1 MTRKLITAAIITI
14 CLAIPHI
21 IISCGGIAFAAE
33 SGNLSVKD
41 YLEQSLPAQE
51 GRKIT
56 YNGGTKLLTV
66 TDTKG
71 NQELIKD
78 LIRQFEVGPKQVM
91 IETRFVE
98 IAVNDLD
105 ELGIEWDFFHKGT
118 ATTNNSLKKGLGIG
132 SEAIE
137 QYHGVNWNNDVNTAF
152 PVVGNFGGQFAI
164 FKTLAD
170 TAGFISERYMANL
183 RFLEQQGKANLLSAP
198 KITTISGQMAN
209 IQVVRTYPYVSDF
222 TLENIG
228 TAEFPIWSYKLT
240 LAEKPIGIF
249 LEATPYVTEGSNT
262 ITLDLHPEVSVLQSQ
277 VAISNLRA
285 SGETGALGNVT
296 SASAIRLIPNEL
308 GWPVVDVRTSQTSVS
323 IDSGETIVLGGL
335 IKDDEQV
342 TKRKIPFLGDIPL
355 LGRAFRYDY
364 KNQTKTNLLIFIT
377 ASIIDAKGE
386 AVR

>member
-1 MTRKLITAAIITI
+1 MTRKLIAVAITI
-14 CLAIPHI
+14 YLAIPVLV
-21 IISCGGIAFAAE
+21 FAADE
-33 SGNLSVKD
+33 GGNLNIKE
-41 YLEQSLPAQE
+41 YLEQSLPAQD

-66 TDTKG
+66 TDTKS
-71 NQELIKD
+71 NQEVIKNLIKE
-78 LIRQFEVGPKQVM
+78 FEVGPRQVM

-98 IAVNDLD
+98 IAVNDTD
-105 ELGIEWDFFHKGT
+105 ELGIEWDFFHPGN
-118 ATTNNSLKKGLGIG
+118 ANGNNSGFTIGAPLGTPY
-132 SEAIE
+132 
-137 QYHGVNWNNDVNTAF
+137 QGVRWNNDITSTF
-152 PVVGNFGGQFAI
+152 PVVGNFAGQLAI
-164 FKTLAD
+164 GKLLAN
-170 TAGFISERYMANL
+170 GENYVANL

-198 KITTISGQMAN
+198 KVTTISGQMAN

-262 ITLDLHPEVSVLQSQ
+262 ITLDLHPEVSVLRKQ
-277 VAISNLRA
+277 VAISNLQ
-285 SGETGALGNVT
+285 SNGETGQLGNVKST
-296 SASAIRLIPNEL
+296 SSVKLIPPSL

-323 IDSGETIVLGGL
+323 VDSGATIVLGGL
-335 IKDDEQV
+335 FKDSETV
-342 TKRKIPFLGDIPL
+342 TKKKIPVLGDIPL
-355 LGRAFRYDY
+355 LGQAFQYDY

-386 AVR
+386 VIR

>member
-1 MTRKLITAAIITI
+1 MTRRFIAAAVTFF
-14 CLAIPHI
+14 LAMPSVIAPF
-21 IISCGGIAFAAE
+21 GDLAFAAE
-33 SGNLSVKD
+33 DNLSVKD

-71 NQELIKD
+71 NQELIRN
-78 LIRQFEVGPKQVM
+78 LIKQFEVGPKQVM

-98 IAVNDLD
+98 ISVNDLD
-105 ELGIEWDFFHKGT
+105 ELGIEWDFFHLGNKAVNNQMLQGLQIGT
-118 ATTNNSLKKGLGIG
+118 PARQTY
-132 SEAIE
+132 
-137 QYHGVNWNNDVNTAF
+137 QGVNWANDVNSAF
-152 PVVGNFGGQFAI
+152 PQLGNFAGQVILNKVLDA
-164 FKTLAD
+164 
-170 TAGFISERYMANL
+170 SERLMANL

-198 KITTISGQMAN
+198 KVTTISGQMAN

-228 TAEFPIWSYKLT
+228 TAEFPIWTYKLK
-240 LAEKPIGIF
+240 LAEKPVGIF

-262 ITLDLHPEVSVLQSQ
+262 ITLDLHPEVSVLRSQ

-285 SGETGALGNVT
+285 SGETGALGNVNA
-296 SASAIRLIPNEL
+296 ASTVKLIPDAL

-323 IDSGETIVLGGL
+323 VDSGETIVLGGL
-335 IKDDEQV
+335 IKDNERV
-342 TKRKIPFLGDIPL
+342 TKRKIPVLGDIPF
-355 LGRAFRYDY
+355 LGKAFQYDY

-386 AVR
+386 VVR

>member
-1 MTRKLITAAIITI
+1 MTRKLIAAAATI
-14 CLAIPHI
+14 CLAIP
-21 IISCGGIAFAAE
+21 SLALFGDLALFEDSAFAAE
-33 SGNLSVKD
+33 GSLNVKD

-56 YNGGTKLLTV
+56 YNGSTKLLTV

-78 LIRQFEVGPKQVM
+78 LIGQFEVGPKQVM

-118 ATTNNSLKKGLGIG
+118 AATNDTLKKGLEIG
-132 SEAIE
+132 TDTPK
-137 QYHGVNWNNDVNTAF
+137 QYHGINWNNNVDSLF
-152 PVVGNFGGQFAI
+152 PAVGNFAGQFAI
-164 FKTLAD
+164 FKALAD
-170 TAGFISERYMANL
+170 GSERYMANL

-262 ITLDLHPEVSVLQSQ
+262 ITLDLHPEVSVLKSQ
-277 VAISNLRA
+277 VPISNLNA
-285 SGETGALGNVT
+285 SGQTGQLGNVNST
-296 SASAIRLIPNEL
+296 SNVKIIPDNL

-323 IDSGETIVLGGL
+323 VDSGETIVLGGL
-335 IKDDEQV
+335 IKDDERV

-355 LGRAFRYDY
+355 LGRAFQYDY

-377 ASIIDAKGE
+377 ASIVDAKGE
-386 AVR
+386 AIR

>member
-1 MTRKLITAAIITI
+1 MTKKLIAAAVAICFVIPIT
-14 CLAIPHI
+14 
-21 IISCGGIAFAAE
+21 FAAE
-33 SGNLSVKD
+33 NNLSVKD

-56 YNGGTKLLTV
+56 YNEGTKLLTV

-71 NQELIKD
+71 NQDLIKN
-78 LIRQFEVGPKQVM
+78 LIKQFEVGPKQVM

-98 IAVNDLD
+98 IAVTDLD
-105 ELGIEWDFFHKGT
+105 ELGIEWDLYHRHNTSNSKLLQGLQIGT
-118 ATTNNSLKKGLGIG
+118 RTRQNYQGI
-132 SEAIE
+132 
-137 QYHGVNWNNDVNTAF
+137 NWANDTVTAF
-152 PVVGNFGGQFAI
+152 PQVGNFAGQLVLTKVLDAADRV
-164 FKTLAD
+164 LAD
-170 TAGFISERYMANL
+170 L
-183 RFLEQQGKANLLSAP
+183 RFLEQQGKANLLSSP

-209 IQVVRTYPYVSDF
+209 IQVVRTIPYVSDF

-240 LAEKPIGIF
+240 LSEKPIGIF

-285 SGETGALGNVT
+285 SGETGQLGNVVA
-296 SASAIRLIPNEL
+296 ASAVRLIPDAL

-323 IDSGETIVLGGL
+323 VDSGETIVLGGL
-335 IKDDEQV
+335 IKDDERV
-342 TKRKIPFLGDIPL
+342 TKRKVPFLGDIPL
-355 LGRAFRYDY
+355 LGKAFQYDY
-364 KNQTKTNLLIFIT
+364 RNQTKTNLLIFIT

-386 AVR
+386 VIR

>member
-1 MTRKLITAAIITI
+1 MTGKLIAAAVTI
-14 CLAIPHI
+14 FLAIPPVLAPF
-21 IISCGGIAFAAE
+21 GDLVFAAE
-33 SGNLSVKD
+33 DNLSVKD

-56 YNGGTKLLTV
+56 YSRGTNLLTV
-66 TDTKG
+66 TDTKA
-71 NQELIKD
+71 NQELIRS
-78 LIRQFEVGPKQVM
+78 LIKQFEVGPKQVM

-105 ELGIEWDFFHKGT
+105 ELGIEWDFFNRGNTAVNNKLLEGIQIGT
-118 ATTNNSLKKGLGIG
+118 PTRQTYEGI
-132 SEAIE
+132 
-137 QYHGVNWNNDVNTAF
+137 NWDNDTVTAF
-152 PVVGNFGGQFAI
+152 PQVGNFAGQLILTKVLDTSQRFM
-164 FKTLAD
+164 AD
-170 TAGFISERYMANL
+170 L

-198 KITTISGQMAN
+198 KVTTISGQMAN

-228 TAEFPIWSYKLT
+228 TAEFPRWSYKLT
-240 LAEKPIGIF
+240 LAEKPVGIF

-262 ITLDLHPEVSVLQSQ
+262 ITLDLHPEVSVLRTQ

-285 SGETGALGNVT
+285 SGETGQLGNVN
-296 SASAIRLIPNEL
+296 SASAVRLVPDAL

-323 IDSGETIVLGGL
+323 VDSGETIVLGGL
-335 IKDDEQV
+335 IKDDERV

-386 AVR
+386 VVR

>member
-1 MTRKLITAAIITI
+1 MTRKLITAAITI
-14 CLAIPHI
+14 CLAIPVLPFGDLAP
-21 IISCGGIAFAAE
+21 CGDLVFAAE
-33 SGNLSVKD
+33 GNLSVKD

-66 TDTKG
+66 TDTKS

-78 LIRQFEVGPKQVM
+78 LIGQFEVGPKQVM

-132 SEAIE
+132 EDGGPE
-137 QYHGVNWNNDVNTAF
+137 FHGIHWNNDVNTAF
-152 PVVGNFGGQFAI
+152 PVVGNFAGQFAI
-164 FKTLAD
+164 FKALAD
-170 TAGFISERYMANL
+170 GTEQYMANL

-198 KITTISGQMAN
+198 RITTISGQMAN

-296 SASAIRLIPNEL
+296 SASAIRLIPDEL

-342 TKRKIPFLGDIPL
+342 TKRKIPFLGDIPF

-386 AVR
+386 AIR

>member
-1 MTRKLITAAIITI
+1 MTKKLIAATITI
-14 CLAIPHI
+14 CLAIP
-21 IISCGGIAFAAE
+21 SIAQLSFAAE
-33 SGNLSVKD
+33 DSLNVKD
-41 YLEQSLPAQE
+41 YLEQSLPVQE

-56 YNGGTKLLTV
+56 YNDGTKLLTV

-71 NQELIKD
+71 NQELIKS
-78 LIRQFEVGPKQVM
+78 LIKQFEIGPKQVM

-98 IAVNDLD
+98 VSVNALE
-105 ELGIEWDFFHKGT
+105 ELGIEWDIFHAANMNSRNNWERGVQIGT
-118 ATTNNSLKKGLGIG
+118 VNRQTY
-132 SEAIE
+132 
-137 QYHGVNWNNDVNTAF
+137 QGVNWANDTATAF
-152 PVVGNFGGQFAI
+152 PQVGNFAGQI
-164 FKTLAD
+164 LITRTLDAAERLMAD
-170 TAGFISERYMANL
+170 L

-209 IQVVRTYPYVSDF
+209 IQVVRTMPYVSDF
-222 TLENIG
+222 TLENTG

-285 SGETGALGNVT
+285 SGETGELGNVT
-296 SASAIRLIPNEL
+296 SDSTVTLIPEDL

-323 IDSGETIVLGGL
+323 VDSGQTIVMGGL
-335 IKDDEQV
+335 IKDDEKV
-342 TKRKIPFLGDIPL
+342 TKRKVPFLGDIPF
-355 LGRAFRYDY
+355 LGKVFQYDY
-364 KNQTKTNLLIFIT
+364 RNQTKTNLLIFIT
-377 ASIIDAKGE
+377 ASIIDANGE